1 MTTLNSNDY
10 RNDPSLNEKWKF
22 RFDFYEKNGLPAFW
36 GVTPAWRSAFKE
48 LTFWQRIKVSVNFF
62 AYFFSFIYLL
72 ILGLWKKA
80 ILVLLLNLVVVFI
93 MALTDLSFLG
103 YIVNIFTAM
112 RANIW
117 FYEYKVK
124 GVQTWSL

>member
-36 GVTPAWRSAFKE
+36 GVTSAWRSAFKE
-48 LTFWQRIKVSVNFF
+48 MTFWQRIKVSVNFF